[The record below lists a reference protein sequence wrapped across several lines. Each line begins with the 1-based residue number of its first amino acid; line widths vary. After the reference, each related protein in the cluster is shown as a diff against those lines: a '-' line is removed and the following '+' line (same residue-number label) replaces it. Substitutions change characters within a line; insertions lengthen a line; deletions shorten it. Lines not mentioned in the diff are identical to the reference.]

1 MRRPAAW
8 ARDGG
13 PDVVDTAA
21 AKLREDVAAERLH
34 VRGIGALPVNREA
47 ASFELTAE
55 RRALSGSR
63 PTSRRWR
70 ALDKFDQELARAHE
84 RHADALRMLQEAEE
98 QVRRAPEDD
107 AASLADWLANG
118 EKGERPVAS
127 LYERERERDAARLL
141 VAALERETDTLLD
154 KRRAHIEKHRRR
166 MLEDARKDLDGA
178 REALLVK
185 VAELPALRQQLADAR
200 ETLTWLAAFPDQ
212 PASYGFPS
220 AVAFS
225 PRFRRWQGISPRVAA
240 RLV

>member
-55 RRALSGSR
+55 RRASSGSR

-70 ALDKFDQELARAHE
+70 ALDKYDQEIDRAHE
-84 RHADALRMLQEAEE
+84 RHADALKTLEEAEE
-98 QVRRAPEDD
+98 RVRRAPEDD
-107 AASLADWLANG
+107 AATLADWLASG

-127 LYERERERDAARLL
+127 LYERERDRDAARLL
-141 VAALERETDTLLD
+141 VAAIERETDALLD
-154 KRRAHIEKHRRR
+154 NRREHVEKHRAK
-166 MLEDARKDLDGA
+166 MLEDARKDLDA
-178 REALLVK
+178 VRDALLAK

-200 ETLTWLAAFPDQ
+200 ATLEWVAAFPDQ
-212 PASYGFPS
+212 PARTGS
-220 AVAFS
+220 
-225 PRFRRWQGISPRVAA
+225 
-240 RLV
+240 